1 MELRIDHYSLPCCLS
16 THYRTQYP
24 LAQIEHDRAGE
35 IRPWIFTTDTGGT
48 QRQLEIVSEIRAS
61 RGRAFKGRTCRRGT
75 VQQERSPRL
84 PKPGKVC
91 SWRRRCSRNCLSA
104 SRTFS
109 VFSETPRV
117 ILSDQV
123 ISQPVHIDA
132 SYLTP
137 GALWLTPHR
146 TTHSKFGRRRSENDV
161 DVPTAKTSS
170 ELLCV
175 VQPRTTVCMD

>member
-1 MELRIDHYSLPCCLS
+1 M
-16 THYRTQYP
+16 
-24 LAQIEHDRAGE
+24 
-35 IRPWIFTTDTGGT
+35 
-48 QRQLEIVSEIRAS
+48 
-61 RGRAFKGRTCRRGT
+61 
-75 VQQERSPRL
+75 

-137 GALWLTPHR
+137 GVLCLTLRDRQKKGRDVQTTGVLLELLDTTKTTTNALQCSRDFQVVTVLARDTKMRRVLPPLPRAVGAEVPACWCPGGLLPPRSEDVHFSALQHKNTP
-146 TTHSKFGRRRSENDV
+146 SCNSRRS
-161 DVPTAKTSS
+161 
-170 ELLCV
+170 L
-175 VQPRTTVCMD
+175 